1 MKHLINFVKRHFFAF
16 HSISLTFSLLLGTFL
31 LPFVE
36 YMSDD
41 VPVNLILLIP
51 SIFIAGMS
59 TFVSS
64 TIIEPIIDENE
75 ELKDIKEIAEYI
87 IAENKELKKTLN
99 QLKVK
104 NAKTTQKL
112 GSAYES
118 EIERWRREVAST
130 LKKEQYE
137 DDEAY
142 RDEFASQMG
151 DKFVE
156 YLLKK
161 ANH

>member
-16 HSISLTFSLLLGTFL
+16 HSTSFAFFLLLGAL
-31 LPFVE
+31 LTPLVE
-36 YMSDD
+36 YMSDN
-41 VPVNLILLIP
+41 VQVTLILGIT

-59 TFVSS
+59 AFVSFV
-64 TIIEPIIDENE
+64 IVEPIIVENE
-75 ELKDIKEIAEYI
+75 ELKEIAEYI
-87 IAENKELKKTLN
+87 IAENKELKKELN

-118 EIERWRREVAST
+118 EIERCRREVAST